1 MGNWKNWNYYF
12 TTVLLCL
19 SVNLCDAQPAI
30 QSSVDKREILIG
42 EQFSLTIKAGF
53 SPTDY
58 KLQWPVLPDSMA
70 HFEVLS
76 RRVDSLYSNQQ
87 LSGFIQ
93 TITFTSFDSGKW
105 VLPSFLLTIDRV
117 GHDSTFHLFTDSVP
131 VTVSFSASDTT
142 QQLRDIK
149 PIREV
154 ETINPIWYWLGGGVV
169 LAAVIALLIWWWK
182 RKRKIKAQ
190 PFQSNL
196 SAYDEAMQELKKLVG
211 YNLAVQEEVKMFHSQ
226 LAAIFK
232 QYLSRIYQQPY
243 LSKTTREIL
252 LLLKEQQLE
261 EQLRNKVLI
270 SLHYG
275 DAVKFAKYFP
285 PVSESEHC
293 IKLVEELVE
302 EIHQL
307 KQTPKP
313 LKH

>member
-1 MGNWKNWNYYF
+1 
-12 TTVLLCL
+12 
-19 SVNLCDAQPAI
+19 
-30 QSSVDKREILIG
+30 
-42 EQFSLTIKAGF
+42 
-53 SPTDY
+53 
-58 KLQWPVLPDSMA
+58 
-70 HFEVLS
+70 
-76 RRVDSLYSNQQ
+76 
-87 LSGFIQ
+87 
-93 TITFTSFDSGKW
+93 
-105 VLPSFLLTIDRV
+105 
-117 GHDSTFHLFTDSVP
+117 
-131 VTVSFSASDTT
+131 
-142 QQLRDIK
+142 
-149 PIREV
+149 
-154 ETINPIWYWLGGGVV
+154 
-169 LAAVIALLIWWWK
+169 
-182 RKRKIKAQ
+182 
-190 PFQSNL
+190 
-196 SAYDEAMQELKKLVG
+196 
-211 YNLAVQEEVKMFHSQ
+211 MFHSQ

-232 QYLSRIYQQPY
+232 QYLSRIYQKPY

>member
-58 KLQWPVLPDSMA
+58 KLQWPLLPDSMA

-76 RRVDSLYSNQQ
+76 RLVDSLYSNQQ

-149 PIREV
+149 AIREV
-154 ETINPIWYWLGGGVV
+154 ETINPIWYWVVGGVV

-182 RKRKIKAQ
+182 RKRKIKAD

-196 SAYDEAMQELKKLVG
+196 SAYDEAIKELKKLAG
-211 YNLAVQEEVKMFHSQ
+211 YNLAIREEVKMFHSQ

-232 QYLSRIYQQPY
+232 QYLSRIYQKPY

-252 LLLKEQQLE
+252 LLLKEQQVE
-261 EQLRNKVLI
+261 DQLLNKVLI

-285 PVSESEHC
+285 PVAESEHC
-293 IKLVEELVE
+293 MKLVEELVE
-302 EIHQL
+302 EIQQL